1 MPYPFRHSGAVL
13 LLSLTAGLAS
23 AQSSPYT
30 FSLSQTLTHDT
41 NVLRAPSGLAQ
52 SDTQSTTGLT
62 AVVSETIGRQRVRG
76 NLGVQV
82 VRFGDTKALNHV
94 VPSAGLTWNWETAE
108 RLQGDVGINH
118 VQQLYRE
125 GTSSAAAAQGKNI
138 ERTTDAFARVRLG
151 VVTQWTLEGGVAAA
165 RRDYTLAAF
174 ASQALRRQSV
184 DAGVRY
190 QPQPDLSLRALVRR
204 SSGKYPTY
212 SASLGADNF
221 DRTDLEGQVNL
232 RLSGATAI
240 DARLARSRES
250 HSQAALRSS
259 SLWSGGAGVQWQPT
273 GKLALTARLTRDTD
287 AGNQEFLSGAAASDS
302 RLSTRIDLGAR
313 WAATDKISLGLGWQD
328 TRRDL
333 QNTLSGTQ
341 LAADDE
347 ARTLSLNAS
356 YQIMRT
362 LGLGCAFSDQRR
374 EVSGSTLLSYPY
386 TARTLGCSAQLT
398 LN

>member
-1 MPYPFRHSGAVL
+1 MMSVLQRTAAAAVL
-13 LLSLTAGLAS
+13 LSTAGLAS
-23 AQSSPYT
+23 AQVSPYT
-30 FSLSQTLTHDT
+30 FSLSQTITHDS
-41 NVLRAPSGLAQ
+41 NVFRAPAASAR
-52 SDTQSTTGLT
+52 SDTQITTGLSA
-62 AVVSETIGRQRVRG
+62 AVNETIGRQRVRG

-82 VRFGDTKALNHV
+82 VRFGDAKTLNHV

-108 RLQGDVGINH
+108 RLQGDVGFNH

-125 GTSSAAAAQGKNI
+125 GTSNAVAAQGKNV

-174 ASQALRRQSV
+174 AAQALRRQSV

-204 SSGKYPTY
+204 STGKYPTY
-212 SASLGADNF
+212 STTLGADDF

-232 RLSGATAI
+232 RLSGATVV

-287 AGNQEFLSGAAASDS
+287 AGNQEFLSGAASSDS
-302 RLSTRIDLGAR
+302 RLSTRVDLGAR
-313 WAATDKISLGLGWQD
+313 WAATDKISVGLTWQD

-356 YQIMRT
+356 YQLMRT

-386 TARTLGCSAQLT
+386 TARTLGCFAQLT